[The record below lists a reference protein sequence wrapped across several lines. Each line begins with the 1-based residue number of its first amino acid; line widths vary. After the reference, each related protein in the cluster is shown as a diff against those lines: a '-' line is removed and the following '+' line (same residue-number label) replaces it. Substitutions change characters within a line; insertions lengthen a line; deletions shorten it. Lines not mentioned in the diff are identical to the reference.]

1 MVRLFSVTYQQ
12 LEVVLMRKL
21 ALTALSLGVLALSAM
36 PASAQ
41 MMQMAEDAEEVS
53 FTATVVD
60 LSCKVVYNLSGD
72 DHRMCSQA
80 CADNGIPLG
89 LVTADGTF
97 YLPSALACRAPA
109 PTSFSSRMP
118 SIACACRARSSS
130 APA

>member
-1 MVRLFSVTYQQ
+1 
-12 LEVVLMRKL
+12 MRKL

-41 MMQMAEDAEEVS
+41 MMQMAEDAEDVS

-72 DHRMCSQA
+72 DHRMCSQV

-97 YLPSALACRAPA
+97 YLPVSAGMPGSGDNERLKPHAEHSVRVTGKVIKRAGMN
-109 PTSFSSRMP
+109 TIIIDSVEMEEE
-118 SIACACRARSSS
+118 
-130 APA
+130 

>member
-1 MVRLFSVTYQQ
+1 
-12 LEVVLMRKL
+12 MRKL
-21 ALTALSLGVLALSAM
+21 ALTALSLGVLALSAI

-60 LSCKVVYNLSGD
+60 LSCKVVYNLSGK
-72 DHRMCSQA
+72 DHRMCSQV

-97 YLPSALACRAPA
+97 YLPVSAGMPGTGANELLKPHAEHSVRVSGKVIKRAGMN
-109 PTSFSSRMP
+109 TIIIDSVEMEG
-118 SIACACRARSSS
+118 
-130 APA
+130 